1 MNQKQAEYIALY
13 SLVFGAILLIGVL
26 ARQYVLTKGIDE
38 FSATVAFFATVIVMS
53 ALYASIQISVNNFL
67 LPCIDR
73 LMFRFSTPQKSEDIE
88 GEAEE
93 ISSDTPLQQSEY
105 DMLKSKA
112 IAEKESAAQSKLN
125 KVLDYTKN
133 TLVSY
138 MSEDDLNRLC
148 TYISEYSTGDTLPQ
162 VSPVTVDSQLKTID
176 IMHFGWNI
184 GKAFRKQRIHTA
196 TFLKEVFA
204 HALRD
209 SEITTIERKMSH
221 TESGC
226 IIKLEKQYV

>member
-26 ARQYVLTKGIDE
+26 ARQYVLAKGIDE
-38 FSATVAFFATVIVMS
+38 FSAMVAFFATVIVMS
-53 ALYASIQISVNNFL
+53 ALYASIQISVNHFL

-73 LMFRFSTPQKSEDIE
+73 FIHRFSAFQKSEDIT
-88 GEAEE
+88 EE
-93 ISSDTPLQQSEY
+93 TSSETPLQLSEY

-112 IAEKESAAQSKLN
+112 IAEKESAALIKLN

-133 TLVSY
+133 ALVSY
-138 MSEDDLNRLC
+138 MTEDDLNRLC
-148 TYISEYSTGDTLPQ
+148 TYISEYSTGDTLPK

-184 GKAFRKQRIHTA
+184 GKALGKQRIYTA
-196 TFLKEVFA
+196 QFLKSVFA
-204 HALRD
+204 HTLQD
-209 SEITTIERKMSH
+209 SEISTIERKMSH
-221 TESGC
+221 TESTC
-226 IIKLEKQYV
+226 NIKLNPLIL

>member
-26 ARQYVLTKGIDE
+26 TRQYVLAEGIDE

-53 ALYASIQISVNNFL
+53 SLYASIKISMNHFL
-67 LPCIDR
+67 LPRIDR
-73 LMFRFSTPQKSEDIE
+73 FILRFSTVQRSEDIV
-88 GEAEE
+88 EE
-93 ISSDTPLQQSEY
+93 TSSDTPLQQSEY

-112 IAEKESAAQSKLN
+112 IAEKESAAQTKLN
-125 KVLDYTKN
+125 RVLDYTKN

-148 TYISEYSTGDTLPQ
+148 TYISEYSSGDTLPQ

-184 GKAFRKQRIHTA
+184 GKAFGKQRLYTA
-196 TFLKEVFA
+196 IFLKNVFA
-204 HALRD
+204 NILQD
-209 SEITTIERKMSH
+209 SEIATIERKMSH
-221 TESGC
+221 TESFS
-226 IIKLEKQYV
+226 ILN